1 MANYPFLLMETQIS
15 SLVRFNMHFPPQASP
30 YVTSPLE
37 VFTYSFIITFYE
49 LLHIYNGVF
58 ISDVYKDIMFDM
70 FKWVSENPAPASIML
85 ISSDDSFSR
94 LLYDLSVRRGYNI
107 LLAAPSK
114 VCASLTSTANA
125 IWLWST
131 LISGGSP
138 LKTAEQV
145 TFKIQTL
152 SASFYFA
159 CSNRGRFLVCS
170 CLHHC

>member
-1 MANYPFLLMETQIS
+1 
-15 SLVRFNMHFPPQASP
+15 MHFPPQASP

-58 ISDVYKDIMFDM
+58 ISDVCKVIMFDM
-70 FKWVSENPAPASIML
+70 LKWVSENPAPASIML
-85 ISSDDSFSR
+85 LSSDVRFSR
-94 LLYDLSVRRGYNI
+94 LLYDLSVRWYNI
-107 LLAAPSK
+107 LLSAPSK
-114 VCASLTSTANA
+114 VCASLTSTANV